1 MFLDSSVKRS
11 KKLVPS
17 SLSHVLQMNLDTDE
31 LTNEI
36 HPLESN
42 TIIKSGTDCSRASV
56 CRNLLFS
63 AWSSSKKSSFS
74 FGKDV
79 RCYCKRHMWDSY
91 WMIEWVRYTI
101 YLTYR
106 WAAFVASFLVFFHKE
121 ISDGDVVKF
130 RRGKESWCCSST
142 CCVVCMIFWWYLNW
156 ISCVIKLLLN
166 ANCRRSFASC
176 K

>member
-63 AWSSSKKSSFS
+63 AWSSSKKSF
-74 FGKDV
+74 
-79 RCYCKRHMWDSY
+79 
-91 WMIEWVRYTI
+91 
-101 YLTYR
+101 
-106 WAAFVASFLVFFHKE
+106 FLFRVTVKGICE
-121 ISDGDVVKF
+121 IHIG
-130 RRGKESWCCSST
+130 
-142 CCVVCMIFWWYLNW
+142 
-156 ISCVIKLLLN
+156 
-166 ANCRRSFASC
+166 
-176 K
+176 